1 MTAVIAAGVVVG
13 LAGVG
18 GTYSFLS
25 ARVTSSTSV
34 VKAGS
39 LNLTVD
45 GGQSAV
51 IPAFQLAPNTW
62 QVRSVTVMNTGD
74 APAALTASAAITSSD
89 PLSADAVARLTT
101 VPFGSSCVSGATV
114 PTTPLTGFTTG
125 IGSLAPGARTVL
137 CLEVGLRPGTSA
149 DRSGQAV
156 AFQLTVAA
164 QQQAG

>member
-25 ARVTSSTSV
+25 ARATSPTSV

-51 IPAFQLAPNTW
+51 IPAFQLAPSSW
-62 QVRSVTVMNTGD
+62 QLRSVTVMNTGD
-74 APAALTASAAITSSD
+74 APATLTASTAITSTD

-101 VPFGSSCVSGATV
+101 VPFGSSCVAGAAV
-114 PTTPLTGFTTG
+114 PTTPITGFTTG
-125 IGSLAPGARTVL
+125 VGSLAPGARIVL

-156 AFQLTVAA
+156 AFQLTLAG